1 VDLRTILFL
10 AAAVFVLEPAVAT
23 PTTCPK
29 DYPAEK
35 DREMQVLDVG
45 SVLEES
51 VDDISELMP
60 EQRAIVERA
69 HALLAS
75 QARIADVKDI
85 QIIDRARQLLA
96 NESDWNRRD
105 DRSCPAGATKVSL
118 FCALQLASRDV
129 TGEYRHRRTAL
140 EEVRLALE
148 SATLGRKYE
157 HRLMDFNNDP
167 QTQLNDIWA
176 VLAMAR
182 SKLVQRLELQKACRL

>member
-1 VDLRTILFL
+1 VDSRTILFL

-35 DREMQVLDVG
+35 DREMQVLDIG

-51 VDDISELMP
+51 VNDISELKP

-69 HALLAS
+69 HALLVS

-148 SATLGRKYE
+148 STTLGRKYE

-167 QTQLNDIWA
+167 QTQLKDIWA